1 MYSANIRAGI
11 ARAFCVESRVEIR
24 NNAESIERCHKVV
37 NRNPRNLERLRIA
50 RKPQGYHLEKPGC
63 MFWHKVYLTKKPRYI
78 IAEVHHFENGP
89 VITAS
94 SIEWALKKQL
104 YRSVDCS
111 AYINVGRVLA
121 QRCLEA
127 GICEIEV
134 DSKLKVGEK
143 CKLFISELEKA
154 KIYLTEPIVYKYPQF
169 WSINRPEKPWEIHE

>member
-1 MYSANIRAGI
+1 MN
-11 ARAFCVESRVEIR
+11 V
-24 NNAESIERCHKVV
+24 
-37 NRNPRNLERLRIA
+37 L
-50 RKPQGYHLEKPGC
+50 
-63 MFWHKVYLTKKPRYI
+63 
-78 IAEVHHFENGP
+78 
-89 VITAS
+89 
-94 SIEWALKKQL
+94 
-104 YRSVDCS
+104 RSVDCS

-154 KIYLTEPIVYKYPQF
+154 KIYLTEPVVYKYPKF